1 MNRITPIL
9 SVLLLLSFVV
19 NGQTDVSG
27 FITKDSVWTLSG
39 SPYQVTSN
47 LQISSSGSLTIDAGV
62 EVEVNSNTSII
73 VLGHLNATDVVFTSM
88 QATKQKGDWNSIE
101 VQSGGEAS
109 FSGCTIEYGGYSS
122 SHNSDLSLI
131 YAYGGDVSFS
141 DNCII
146 RNSNNSGIRVRSNSY
161 VSLSS
166 TQITAC
172 RWPIV
177 YTDVASVI
185 FDRNTVTVSGNTYD
199 DIYVGFTALNSALE
213 LDTIAV
219 SYVINE
225 TFNINTSGVLTVKH
239 GSTVE
244 MNSNT
249 SIVIAGVLNAFNTTF
264 TSMQA
269 SKQPG
274 DWNCIDV
281 RSGGRANFTG
291 CTIEYGGY
299 NTENNSDYS
308 LVYGHGGDISFS
320 DNCVVKQSKNTGIR
334 VNSSSDINLSNT
346 QITNCRWP
354 IVYKGNA
361 NVVFDRDLVSII
373 GNTDNRIFIDFTS
386 LSNTME
392 LDTINIS
399 YFIPE
404 TFTINNSGNLITDSG
419 VTIEMNTNKSIIVE
433 GILNSYGTTF
443 TSKQVTKQPGDWNNI
458 EVKSGGNA
466 SFSACTIE
474 YGGYSDLNNS
484 YRSSIYA
491 NGGNL
496 SFLGGCMIR
505 NSKNAGLI
513 VRNSSDVTFSDT
525 QITLCRWPVIYKDV
539 ANIDYDRDLVTIADN
554 TFNGV
559 YIDFSNLSVH
569 LELDTIGVP
578 YVFTGHFNVYS
589 GGSINIAAGNIVKL
603 NNSVGI
609 FVKGGWL
616 KAIGSAADNIYFT
629 SYRNDNLGGDT
640 NNDGAATP
648 PSAGNW
654 HAIKFEDPSIDAN
667 CMIKY
672 ADFSFG
678 GSSNRAPVWAQN
690 ASPTIEHC
698 NFENNYIGAYIE
710 FNSKPVFSNN
720 TIGSSS
726 LVPFALTLDA
736 APVFSDNTFS
746 FSDNEYDA
754 IGIISSTLTANAIL
768 PQRDVTGIPNVTYL
782 LLGAVT
788 IPESI
793 SLTINPGVVVKGLNS
808 SCRINVRG
816 IFVADGEDDANRIA
830 FTSVKDDNYGNP
842 ADTNKDGTQ
851 TFPAVGNWSGIV
863 FEGTS
868 DDDNCLM
875 NYTTIQYAS
884 LNNYYVSGQYFNRGE
899 ITMVNASPVIS
910 NNIIKDCY
918 YGVYALQASHP
929 EVTNNQFVNSVYTPV
944 AKSMNAYPEFS
955 ENSFVNPGWTAIGII
970 GEKLGFDAILDKDT
984 IAGYN
989 NIAYVQLGNLTINSG
1004 THAQIKPGVVLKF
1017 NNNTRIYVDGGFKV
1031 EGLANDSIIFTSI
1044 KDDNYGVPKDTKND
1058 GDAEAPASGNWNVLR
1073 YTSTADDSYNN
1084 INYARFLYGGG
1095 ESNSGVVTYIDAA
1108 GVISNSLISNSYYYG
1123 LRFEGTSEPDCSNNV
1138 VIQNCRLDPIAMS
1151 LKSDP
1156 VMSFTSPDIVSN
1168 GNGSNGIRIIEG
1180 NLATSASL
1188 FSRDVGGIYN
1198 IAYIIDRLTI
1208 GENAVLTI
1216 APGVVIKFVNY
1227 YSQIIVDGALNAN
1240 GMPSEK
1246 IVFTSIMDDSKGG
1259 DTNDD
1264 GNISTPTPRNWSRVI
1279 FNASSLEDQNIINNC
1294 IFNYGGHTPS
1304 WYRGK
1309 YRSAIDIF
1317 DAYVEIDSTWI
1328 EHVSYSGIGIFGS
1341 ANPVITNSQFNNIGE
1356 TPIILS
1362 MFSNPVFSNNSTSNI
1377 GIMAFGVAEETY
1389 SLDATIPQRNF
1400 AGYNNLTYFIYRPLT
1415 VNSGTI
1421 INIPESTV
1429 FKTGNQSSFVVNG
1442 GLKLN
1447 GTSANPV
1454 VFTHVDDDAY
1464 GIPADTKDDGS
1475 TSSPYTINHPAVVFN
1490 DISIDD
1496 SCIVDNTIFRY
1507 FRSGVNM
1514 EQAAPEINSS
1524 LFELCDWGVE
1534 LRGVSTPAITNN
1546 TFSNLTYAPMVISL
1560 VSFPRDTVNNVIS
1573 GSTYKAIGVLGNE
1586 ELVQDVT
1593 LKKNNFA
1600 GVRNIPYYFS
1610 GNYSIGT
1617 SVNLTISPGVVC
1629 KFNRGARLTVKR
1641 GLIADGGATPDSTIV
1656 FTDIK
1661 DDFFGG
1667 DTNSN
1672 GKDNFTNNYY
1682 NWKGII
1688 FADESYDDSC
1698 RLDNCI
1704 IRYAGHNTYEAAV
1717 TTNKA
1722 SPVITNSSITYN
1734 SIGIKATGAS
1744 NPIINNCDIF
1754 GNTNWGV
1761 QNVDMAFDI
1770 DARNNYWGSNTGPTH
1785 SSNPTGTGDAIT
1797 DKVIY
1802 SPFNSGG
1809 VTNPLMGDVSIN
1821 GFIQAYDASLIL
1833 KHAAS
1838 MISLSDLQLK
1848 VADVSGEAGVTAYDA
1863 GLVLQYVS
1871 GIIDA
1876 FPAEYLKNAVLKSGV
1891 NEDIHFIVEDKHL
1904 AVDETEF
1911 STNLLIESGN
1921 NLSGL
1926 DIVLQFDSN
1935 TLKLN
1940 SVESGV
1946 IDSQLAYSIN
1956 NESGMVTLAFA
1967 SAKTIL
1973 ENGVLATLN
1982 FSLVST
1988 EGNETTI
1995 SFGKLL
2001 ANEQNVIAHSEDGV
2015 VTPPIAT
2022 NLRERE
2028 ITNNALYD
2036 IYPNPSDG
2044 NINIEFDVAENNSS
2058 VKLSIVTSDG
2068 KLIDILL
2075 ESKRNSG
2082 HYTLSSGKLA
2092 GFKGVVLIKLQVED
2106 EVFIRKVVVK

>member
-1 MNRITPIL
+1 MNRITLIL
-9 SVLLLLSFVV
+9 PVLLSLSLLVH
-19 NGQTDVSG
+19 GQTDVSG
-27 FITKDSVWTLSG
+27 FITTDSVWTLAG
-39 SPYQVTSN
+39 SPYQITSN
-47 LQISSSGSLTIDAGV
+47 LQISSSGSLTIEAGV
-62 EVEVNSNTSII
+62 EVQINTNTNII
-73 VLGHLNATDVVFTSM
+73 VQGTLNATDAIFTSM

-101 VQSGGEAS
+101 VQSGGDAS
-109 FSGCTIEYGGYSS
+109 FSGCTIEYGGYSHTYS
-122 SHNSDLSLI
+122 SDYSSVYGH
-131 YAYGGDVSFS
+131 GGDITLS
-141 DNCII
+141 DNSII
-146 RNSNNSGIRVRSNSY
+146 SNSNNAGIRINNSS
-161 VSLSS
+161 VIELAN

-172 RWPIV
+172 RWPIA
-177 YTDVASVI
+177 YTSAASIV
-185 FDRNTVTVSGNTYD
+185 FDRSTVIISGNTFNG
-199 DIYVGFTALNSALE
+199 IYLEFTELNSGME
-213 LDTIAV
+213 LDTIDV
-219 SYVINE
+219 SYIVSE
-225 TFNINTSGVLTVKH
+225 TFSIQGSGILTTYF
-239 GSTVE
+239 GSTIE
-244 MNSNT
+244 MNNNT
-249 SIVIAGVLNAFNTTF
+249 SIVVDGTLNAFGTTF
-264 TSMQA
+264 TSMQTA
-269 SKQPG
+269 KQPG
-274 DWNCIDV
+274 DWNTIEV
-281 RSGGRANFTG
+281 KIGGNASFSG

-299 NTENNSDYS
+299 SYSNNNNNS
-308 LVYGHGGDISFS
+308 LIYGHGGNINFS
-320 DNCVVKQSKNTGIR
+320 DNCIIHNSNNTGVR
-334 VNSSSDINLSNT
+334 VESNSEVWFSDT
-346 QITNCRWP
+346 QITDCRWP
-354 IVYKGNA
+354 IVYKG
-361 NVVFDRDLVSII
+361 
-373 GNTDNRIFIDFTS
+373 
-386 LSNTME
+386 
-392 LDTINIS
+392 
-399 YFIPE
+399 
-404 TFTINNSGNLITDSG
+404 
-419 VTIEMNTNKSIIVE
+419 
-433 GILNSYGTTF
+433 
-443 TSKQVTKQPGDWNNI
+443 
-458 EVKSGGNA
+458 
-466 SFSACTIE
+466 
-474 YGGYSDLNNS
+474 
-484 YRSSIYA
+484 
-491 NGGNL
+491 
-496 SFLGGCMIR
+496 
-505 NSKNAGLI
+505 
-513 VRNSSDVTFSDT
+513 
-525 QITLCRWPVIYKDV
+525 V
-539 ANIDYDRDLVTIADN
+539 ANIIYDRDLVTIANN

-559 YIDFSNLSVH
+559 YVDFSYLNNH
-569 LELDTIGVP
+569 LELDTVAVP

-603 NNSVGI
+603 NIGI

-616 KAIGSAADNIYFT
+616 KAIGSAVDNIYFT

-690 ASPTIEHC
+690 ASPTIENC

-736 APVFSDNTFS
+736 APVFSDNSFS
-746 FSDNEYDA
+746 FSDNQYDA
-754 IGIISSTLTANAIL
+754 IGIISSTLTTDAIL

-788 IPESI
+788 IPESM

-816 IFVADGEDDANRIA
+816 IFVADGGDDANRIV

-851 TFPAVGNWSGIV
+851 TFPAIGNWSGIV

-875 NYTTIQYAS
+875 NFTTIQYAS
-884 LNNYYVSGQYFNRGE
+884 LNSYYISGQHFSRGE

-910 NNIIKDCY
+910 NSIIKDCY
-918 YGVYALQASHP
+918 YGVFALQASHP
-929 EVTNNQFVNSVYTPV
+929 EVINNQFVNSVYTPV

-955 ENSFVNPGWTAIGII
+955 GNSFVNPGWTAIGII
-970 GEKLGFDAILDKDT
+970 GEKLGFDATLDKDT

-989 NIAYVQLGNLTINSG
+989 NIAYVQLGHLTINSG
-1004 THAQIKPGVVLKF
+1004 THAQIKPGVVIKF
-1017 NNNTRIYVDGGFKV
+1017 NNNIRVVVDGGFKV

-1044 KDDNYGVPKDTKND
+1044 KDDNYGVPQDTKND

-1073 YTSTADDSYNN
+1073 YTSTADDSYNT
-1084 INYARFLYGGG
+1084 IDYARILYGGG
-1095 ESNSGVVTYIDAA
+1095 EGNSGVVTYNDAA

-1123 LRFEGTSEPDCSNNV
+1123 LRFEGTSVPDCSDNV

-1156 VMSFTSPDIVSN
+1156 VMSFTSPDIASN
-1168 GNGSNGIRIIEG
+1168 GNGSNGLRIIEG
-1180 NLATSASL
+1180 NLATSATL
-1188 FSRDVGGIYN
+1188 NSRDVGGIYN
-1198 IAYIIDRLTI
+1198 IAYIVDGLTI

-1216 APGVVIKFVNY
+1216 APGVVIKFVNH
-1227 YSQIIVDGALNAN
+1227 YSYITVNGALNAN
-1240 GMPSEK
+1240 GTPSEK
-1246 IVFTSIMDDSKGG
+1246 VVFTSIKDDSKGG

-1264 GNISTPTPRNWSRVI
+1264 GNVSVPVPNNWSRIV
-1279 FNASSLEDQNIINNC
+1279 FNASSLESQNIINNC
-1294 IFNYGGHTPS
+1294 ILNYGGWS
-1304 WYRGK
+1304 SGWNRGK

-1317 DAYVEIDSTWI
+1317 DAYVEVDSTWI
-1328 EHVSYSGIGIFGS
+1328 EHVNYGGIGVFGS

-1356 TPIILS
+1356 TPVILS
-1362 MFSNPVFSNNSTSNI
+1362 MFSTPVFSNNSTSNI

-1389 SLDATIPQRNF
+1389 SLDATIPQRDF
-1400 AGYNNLTYFIYRPLT
+1400 AGYSNLTYYIFRPLT

-1421 INIPESTV
+1421 INIPEGTV
-1429 FKTGNQSSFVVNG
+1429 FKTDYYSSFVVNG

-1447 GTSANPV
+1447 GTDANPV
-1454 VFTHVDDDAY
+1454 VFTQVNDDTY
-1464 GIPADTKDDGS
+1464 GVPADTKDDGS
-1475 TSSPYTINHPAVVFN
+1475 TSSPSIISYPALVYN

-1496 SCIVDNTIFRY
+1496 SCLVENTIFRY
-1507 FRSGVNM
+1507 SRSGVNM

-1524 LFELCDWGVE
+1524 LFEQCDWGVE

-1546 TFSNLTYAPMVISL
+1546 TFNDLNYAPMVISL
-1560 VSFPRDTVNNVIS
+1560 VSFPRDTVNNAIS
-1573 GSTYKAIGVLGNE
+1573 GSTYKAIGVLANE

-1617 SVNLTISPGVVC
+1617 SVNLTINPGVVC

-1672 GKDNFTNNYY
+1672 GKDTYTNNYP

-1698 RLDNCI
+1698 RLDNCV
-1704 IRYAGHNTYEAAV
+1704 IRYAGYNSYEAAV

-1734 SIGIKATGAS
+1734 SIGVKATGAS
-1744 NPIINNCDIF
+1744 NPVINNCDLF
-1754 GNTNWGV
+1754 GNTIWGV

-1770 DARNNYWGSNTGPTH
+1770 DATHNYWGSNTGPTH
-1785 SSNPTGTGDAIT
+1785 SSNPAGTGDAIT

-1802 SPFNSGG
+1802 SPFNSEG

-1848 VADVSGEAGVTAYDA
+1848 VADVSGAAGVTAYDA

-1876 FPAEYLKNAVLKSGV
+1876 FPAEYLKSAVLKSGV
-1891 NEDIHFIVEDKHL
+1891 NENIHFAVEDKYL
-1904 AVDETEF
+1904 DVDETEF
-1911 STNLLIESGN
+1911 NTNLSIESGN
-1921 NLSGL
+1921 NILGL
-1926 DIVLQFDSN
+1926 DIVLRFDSN
-1935 TLKLN
+1935 TLQLN
-1940 SVESGV
+1940 SVESGA
-1946 IDSQLAYSIN
+1946 IDGQLAYSIN

-1973 ENGVLATLN
+1973 ENGILATLN

-1988 EGNETTI
+1988 YGNETTI

-2001 ANEQNVIAHSEDGV
+2001 ANEQDVVARSEDGV
-2015 VTPPIAT
+2015 VTPPITT
-2022 NLRERE
+2022 NVKEKE
-2028 ITNNALYD
+2028 ITNNGLYD

-2044 NINIEFDVAENNSS
+2044 NINIEFDIAGNNSS
-2058 VKLSIVTSDG
+2058 VKLTIVTSDG
-2068 KLIDILL
+2068 RLISMLL
-2075 ESKRNSG
+2075 EGKRNTG
-2082 HYTLSSGKLA
+2082 HYTLNSGKLA
-2092 GFKGVVLIKLQVED
+2092 GVKGAALIKLQVND